1 MSNVRTQQGAT
12 QTLFKAISKSIAEVP
27 IIVVVTKTDQFRGI
41 QREEAR
47 EIYEPTTD
55 NRDELDR
62 KCEEYVTE
70 QVQQRLDL
78 IESEMR
84 EVEGGYFDACV
95 NVARS
100 ASYFGYLFII
110 LELTALR

>member
-1 MSNVRTQQGAT
+1 MSFRFCVEMNNARTQQGAT
-12 QTLFKAISKSIAEVP
+12 QTLFKAISENGAEVP

-41 QREEAR
+41 QLVEAE

-55 NRDELDR
+55 DRDELDR
-62 KCEEYVTE
+62 KRE
-70 QVQQRLDL
+70 QYAMEQIRKRIDL
-78 IESEMR
+78 IENEMQ

-100 ASYFGYLFII
+100 TFRFQ
-110 LELTALR
+110 